1 MNDDAGPGRARPVI
15 LVLTLAAIIGVL
27 ALIVAV
33 RVQNAR
39 IVDAA
44 SLVKI
49 GDTRVEVTRCLG
61 QPDTSYFGGAQSG
74 VCYGEFKSLRF
85 SIEVQT
91 CRMIKRQFVTDFDEW
106 PVHIRF
112 DSTGVV
118 DRIKRGDTV
127 VEK

>member
-1 MNDDAGPGRARPVI
+1 MNDDDGPGRARPIV
-15 LVLTLAAIIGVL
+15 VALTLAAIIGL
-27 ALIVAV
+27 LTLIVTV
-33 RVQNAR
+33 RVQTAR
-39 IVDAA
+39 LVDAA

-49 GDTRVEVTRCLG
+49 GDTRAEVTRRLG
-61 QPDTSYFGGAQSG
+61 RPDTLYFGGTDSG

-85 SIEVQT
+85 GIEAQT
-91 CRMIKRQFVTDFDEW
+91 SHMINRQFSTDFDEW

-127 VEK
+127 IEK